1 MMDLFLLCSIIAAGS
16 VRAIVYLFL
25 VFHLLSA
32 KKPKNGGIIVSSFGV
47 AVISVLWFVMK
58 LPDFYQIV
66 LETIWIVFCVHF
78 FQNAVI

>member
-1 MMDLFLLCSIIAAGS
+1 MMNLFLLCSIIAAGS

-32 KKPKNGGIIVSSFGV
+32 KKPKNSGIIVSSFGV

-66 LETIWIVFCVHF
+66 LETIWIVFCVYF
-78 FQNAVI
+78 F